1 MLQPSGSETAVS
13 ASTPPYSSVYST
25 RHSGDAGASNVK
37 YHHRLRKFIRL
48 RRSNLFP
55 LQGEEKYYIFSK
67 GTFKVGRKGC
77 EIIVNK
83 DKGVSRVHAEIIVDT
98 ITSMSPGAT
107 ESPKVRIRDLSKYGT
122 FINKNLGSEEKVHEK
137 ESTLRNGDLVSFGA
151 GKAIY
156 RFSFVPLVVLVL
168 SSELSQVDCQLR
180 EKLSSI
186 GASTVDHLNQ
196 DCTHVLVDQFMEVNE
211 SILDAV
217 AMKKP
222 LVLSSWVEYK
232 FGHKLQLLL
241 DVAGAKRVSID
252 NFCSSSQGSEDLDNS
267 RVAYV
272 NTEESQGNRISKF
285 SLHRVDEKD
294 LLRAILCG
302 HLNSSLLRAPPVV
315 VSSSC
320 STDETVVADS
330 DLEDETSR
338 PITLDEADTPKPVH
352 EADTVHMEETTENK
366 ENALPGYAAL
376 KSENAHS
383 MCEEK
388 VRKNSDGCVVIRRD
402 KIDESDEGTSD
413 IIYTQ
418 DIIVRNM
425 NVLARSS
432 HDSAEVNFK
441 RFRKRQTPSGNSFN
455 NLVPFSKFPYKDSD
469 YGNEEVAESVKEEK
483 RRKQME
489 AIAEDLFN
497 NERVRNKPIF
507 SAALAFLEVICAD
520 QALIEIDQF
529 SDCTGKKAGIRR
541 FSSRTSYSR
550 LIQVYNI

>member
-1 MLQPSGSETAVS
+1 MVWG
-13 ASTPPYSSVYST
+13 
-25 RHSGDAGASNVK
+25 
-37 YHHRLRKFIRL
+37 
-48 RRSNLFP
+48 LFP
-55 LQGEEKYYIFSK
+55 ADPLSAGEEKYYIFSK

-222 LVLSSWVEYK
+222 LVLSSWVEFVAEKSIRNEIPSCSDHFPSLSVGGVSVKVTDPKTRETCLEGYTFVLEPPRMYK

-497 NERVRNKPIF
+497 NERGRKRGF
-507 SAALAFLEVICAD
+507 
-520 QALIEIDQF
+520 
-529 SDCTGKKAGIRR
+529 AGSLHGLLTRG
-541 FSSRTSYSR
+541 
-550 LIQVYNI
+550 